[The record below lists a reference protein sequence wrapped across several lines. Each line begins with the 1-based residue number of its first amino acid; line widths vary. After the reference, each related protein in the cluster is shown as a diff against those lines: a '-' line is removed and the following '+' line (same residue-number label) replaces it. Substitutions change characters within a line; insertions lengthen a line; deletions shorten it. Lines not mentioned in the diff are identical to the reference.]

1 MARDFEIFRPGGIR
15 HGMNIIPAIVPQ
27 KLIPPRV
34 RPSPPPNKRGK
45 IKSPSDA
52 CSASGA
58 KLNSTY
64 RWHWR
69 TRIIS
74 ILNHSLLFPLPRLSP
89 NTRSSLPS
97 KRYVILRFII
107 ISLSLSLNRIAPYH
121 PLLPP
126 SNNNPRGG
134 MIFNRTEVIQSY
146 NYAGEIRRMIEARI
160 SLIDYRGWIVRCWLV
175 ANWFRI
181 LGDHPC
187 C

>member
-1 MARDFEIFRPGGIR
+1 MARDFEIFRPGGDTPR
-15 HGMNIIPAIVPQ
+15 YEYNSGHCPAKIDSSARAS
-27 KLIPPRV
+27 L
-34 RPSPPPNKRGK
+34 PPNKRGK

-74 ILNHSLLFPLPRLSP
+74 ILNQSPSFCLASLQTLA
-89 NTRSSLPS
+89 PS
-97 KRYVILRFII
+97 KRYVILRIYYYL
-107 ISLSLSLNRIAPYH
+107 SLSLSPLSIAPYH

-134 MIFNRTEVIQSY
+134 MMFNRTEVIQSY
-146 NYAGEIRRMIEARI
+146 NYAGEIRRMIRREKRELA
-160 SLIDYRGWIVRCWLV
+160 
-175 ANWFRI
+175 
-181 LGDHPC
+181 
-187 C
+187 